1 MKLKLA
7 TVQMTVGQIALN
19 DIRWVLMVD
28 GEPFVISVERFVT
41 HDEAMEKG
49 KADLQQLNMIAVEPT
64 PPTKRKRKARKR

>member
-1 MKLKLA
+1 MKLKLT

-19 DIRWVLMVD
+19 DIRWGLTVD
-28 GEPFVISVERFVT
+28 GEPFVISVERVVT
-41 HDEAMEKG
+41 HDEAMERG